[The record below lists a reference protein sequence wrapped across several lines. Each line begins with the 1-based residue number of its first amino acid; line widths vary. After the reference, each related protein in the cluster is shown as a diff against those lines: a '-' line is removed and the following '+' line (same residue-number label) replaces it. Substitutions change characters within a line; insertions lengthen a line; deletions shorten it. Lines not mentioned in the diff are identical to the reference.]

1 MPYLLSFYSYCKR
14 AELSWRN
21 KLLKDDIDGYAG
33 NINPTE
39 AWEILKADSKSIL
52 LDVRTLAEWTFVG
65 VTDLSSLKKDAVKIE
80 WKTFPN
86 MEINPFFIDEV
97 INACPEKSVPILS
110 LCRSGQRSIDASRV
124 LTEHGFQ
131 KCYNVLEGFE
141 GDTNTNSQR
150 ISKEGWKHRNLP
162 WKQN

>member
-1 MPYLLSFYSYCKR
+1 LPSVYSYYKR
-14 AELSWRN
+14 AGAIWRN
-21 KLLKDDIDGYAG
+21 NLSRSSINRYAG
-33 NINPTE
+33 NINPIE
-39 AWEILKADSKSIL
+39 AWELLKTNSKSIL

-65 VTDLSSLKKDAVKIE
+65 VTDLSSLKKDAIKIE

-86 MEINPFFIDEV
+86 MEINPFFINEV
-97 INACPEKSVPILS
+97 INACPDKSAPLLS
-110 LCRSGQRSIDASRV
+110 LCRSGQRSIDTSIA

-141 GDTNTNSQR
+141 GNTNDDSQR

>member
-1 MPYLLSFYSYCKR
+1 MSKS
-14 AELSWRN
+14 SIN
-21 KLLKDDIDGYAG
+21 NYAG
-33 NINPTE
+33 NINPIE
-39 AWEILKADSKSIL
+39 AWEILKTNSKSIL

-97 INACPEKSVPILS
+97 TNACPDKSAPLLS
-110 LCRSGQRSIDASRV
+110 LCRSGQRSIDTSRA

-141 GDTNTNSQR
+141 GNTNDDSQR
-150 ISKEGWKHRNLP
+150 ISGEGWKHRNLP